1 MGIMELFF
9 GTTKKSD
16 QNGTENPAKAEDQ
29 LLPEIKGT
37 NRLTIASPVSKD
49 DEMTVS
55 MPLDEIY
62 NYLRI
67 DFESRG
73 YEDALSNPD
82 TSYRDMNKQLLVS
95 NLKVLFKQIK
105 QIYIDNLKTN
115 DFHIK
120 SREQAGLI
128 DIVELLKN
136 RRETLENHLTEINK
150 METDLENNVDYMV
163 GMLLS
168 YERGFLR
175 GLAALSLESFKQKRS

>member
-1 MGIMELFF
+1 MGLFDVLF
-9 GTTKKSD
+9 GTNKKSD
-16 QNGTENPAKAEDQ
+16 QAMEISTKPEEPAI
-29 LLPEIKGT
+29 PEIKEPNGAS
-37 NRLTIASPVSKD
+37 NGVPLTKEA
-49 DEMTVS
+49 ELTVS

-62 NYLRI
+62 KYLRV

-73 YEDALSNPD
+73 YDDAMSNPD
-82 TSYRDMNKQLLVS
+82 TSYRDMNKLLIVS
-95 NLKVLFKQIK
+95 NLKVLFKQVK
-105 QIYIDNLKTN
+105 QIYIDNLKVT

-136 RRETLENHLTEINK
+136 RKETLDNHLSEINK
-150 METDLENNVDYMV
+150 MEIDLDNKEDYMV

-175 GLAALSLESFKQKRS
+175 GLAALSLESLKLKN

>member
-1 MGIMELFF
+1 MGLLDVLF
-9 GTTKKSD
+9 GSSKKKD
-16 QNGTENPAKAEDQ
+16 QGTEIPVKQEDQ
-29 LLPEIKGT
+29 FNPEIKNHNG
-37 NRLTIASPVSKD
+37 LSIAAPVTEQ

-82 TSYRDMNKQLLVS
+82 ISYRDLNKQLLVS

-128 DIVELLKN
+128 DIVDLLKN
-136 RRETLENHLTEINK
+136 RKETLENHLAEINK
-150 METDLENNVDYMV
+150 MENDLENKVDYMV

>member
-1 MGIMELFF
+1 MGLFDVLF
-9 GTTKKSD
+9 GSSKKGD
-16 QNGTENPAKAEDQ
+16 QETEIPVKHEDQ
-29 LLPEIKGT
+29 FNPDIKNHNG
-37 NRLTIASPVSKD
+37 LTISAPVTKE
-49 DEMTVS
+49 DEMIVS

-82 TSYRDMNKQLLVS
+82 ISYRDLNKQLLVS

-128 DIVELLKN
+128 DIVDLLKN
-136 RRETLENHLTEINK
+136 RKETLENHLAEINK
-150 METDLENNVDYMV
+150 MENDLENKVDYMV

>member
-1 MGIMELFF
+1 MGLFELLF
-9 GTTKKSD
+9 GTTKKSE
-16 QNGTENPAKAEDQ
+16 QNGIVSPVKPDDQ
-29 LLPEIKGT
+29 LLPEIKESNGLEIT
-37 NRLTIASPVSKD
+37 APVAKE
-49 DEMTVS
+49 DEIKVS

-62 NYLRI
+62 KYLRI

-73 YEDALSNPD
+73 FDDAMSNPD
-82 TSYRDMNKQLLVS
+82 ISYRDMNKHLLVS
-95 NLKVLFKQIK
+95 NLKVLFKQVK

-128 DIVELLKN
+128 DIVDLLKN
-136 RRETLENHLTEINK
+136 RKETLENHLNEIIK
-150 METDLENNVDYMV
+150 METDLENKEDYMI

-175 GLAALSLESFKQKRS
+175 GLAALSMESLKHSR

>member
-1 MGIMELFF
+1 MGLFDLFF
-9 GTTKKSD
+9 GTSKKGD
-16 QNGTENPAKAEDQ
+16 QNGPENPAKPEEQ
-29 LLPEIKGT
+29 QLPELRESNGLNIM
-37 NRLTIASPVSKD
+37 APVTKE

-62 NYLRI
+62 KYLRI

-73 YEDALSNPD
+73 YNDALSNPD

-95 NLKVLFKQIK
+95 NLKVLFKQVK

-128 DIVELLKN
+128 DIVDLLKN

-150 METDLENNVDYMV
+150 METDLENKEDYMV

-175 GLAALSLESFKQKRS
+175 GLAALSLESLKQRRS

>member
-1 MGIMELFF
+1 MGLFDLLF
-9 GTTKKSD
+9 GSSKGD
-16 QNGTENPAKAEDQ
+16 QNRLESSEKPEEQ
-29 LLPEIKGT
+29 LLPEIKDLNGAG
-37 NRLTIASPVSKD
+37 NAIPVAK
-49 DEMTVS
+49 EAELTVS

-62 NYLRI
+62 KYLRI

-82 TSYRDMNKQLLVS
+82 ISYRDMNKKLIVS
-95 NLKVLFKQIK
+95 NLKVLFKQVK
-105 QIYIDNLKTN
+105 QIYIDSLKTT

-128 DIVELLKN
+128 DIVELLRN
-136 RRETLENHLTEINK
+136 RKETLENHLAEINK
-150 METDLENNVDYMV
+150 MEIDLENEVDYMI

-175 GLAALSLESFKQKRS
+175 GLAALSLESLKLNK

>member
-1 MGIMELFF
+1 MGLFDLFF

-16 QNGTENPAKAEDQ
+16 QNGMENTAKPDDK
-29 LLPEIKGT
+29 LLPELNEPNGLK
-37 NRLTIASPVSKD
+37 IATPVTKE
-49 DEMTVS
+49 DEMNVS

-62 NYLRI
+62 KYLRI

-73 YEDALSNPD
+73 YDDALSNPD

-128 DIVELLKN
+128 DIVDLLKN
-136 RRETLENHLTEINK
+136 RKETLENHLAEINK
-150 METDLENNVDYMV
+150 MENDLENKVDYMV

>member
-1 MGIMELFF
+1 MGLFEVLF

-16 QNGTENPAKAEDQ
+16 QNGMEHPPKVDEQ
-29 LLPEIKGT
+29 VLPELKEADGLKIET
-37 NRLTIASPVSKD
+37 PVTKE
-49 DEMTVS
+49 DEMSVS

-62 NYLRI
+62 KYLRI

-73 YEDALSNPD
+73 YEDSMSNPD
-82 TSYRDMNKQLLVS
+82 ISYRDMNKQLLTS
-95 NLKVLFKQIK
+95 NLKVLFKQVK

-128 DIVELLKN
+128 DIVDLLKN
-136 RRETLENHLTEINK
+136 RKETLENHLNEIIK
-150 METDLENNVDYMV
+150 METDLENKEDYMT

-175 GLAALSLESFKQKRS
+175 GLAALSLESLKLKR

>member
-1 MGIMELFF
+1 MGLLDVLF
-9 GTTKKSD
+9 GSSKKND
-16 QNGTENPAKAEDQ
+16 QGTEIPVKHEDQ
-29 LLPEIKGT
+29 FNPEIKNYNGL
-37 NRLTIASPVSKD
+37 NIAAPVTKQ

-82 TSYRDMNKQLLVS
+82 ISYRDLNKQLLVS

-115 DFHIK
+115 EFHIK

-128 DIVELLKN
+128 DIVDLLKN
-136 RRETLENHLTEINK
+136 RKETLESHLAEINK
-150 METDLENNVDYMV
+150 MENDLENKVDYMV

>member
-1 MGIMELFF
+1 MGLFELLF

-16 QNGTENPAKAEDQ
+16 QNGMEHTAKQEDP
-29 LLPEIKGT
+29 LLPELKEANGLSIE
-37 NRLTIASPVSKD
+37 APVTRE

-62 NYLRI
+62 KYLRI

-73 YEDALSNPD
+73 YDDALSNPD
-82 TSYRDMNKQLLVS
+82 ISYRDMNKQLLTS
-95 NLKVLFKQIK
+95 NLKVLFKQVK

-115 DFHIK
+115 DFHIY

-128 DIVELLKN
+128 DIVNLLKN
-136 RRETLENHLTEINK
+136 RKETLENHLNEIIK

-175 GLAALSLESFKQKRS
+175 GMAALSLESLKLKK

>member
-1 MGIMELFF
+1 
-9 GTTKKSD
+9 
-16 QNGTENPAKAEDQ
+16 
-29 LLPEIKGT
+29 
-37 NRLTIASPVSKD
+37 
-49 DEMTVS
+49 
-55 MPLDEIY
+55 
-62 NYLRI
+62 
-67 DFESRG
+67 
-73 YEDALSNPD
+73 
-82 TSYRDMNKQLLVS
+82 LLVS

-128 DIVELLKN
+128 DIVDLLKN
-136 RRETLENHLTEINK
+136 RRETLENHLSEINK
-150 METDLENNVDYMV
+150 MENDLENKVDYMV

>member
-1 MGIMELFF
+1 MGLMEFFF

-16 QNGTENPAKAEDQ
+16 QNETENPAKGDDN
-29 LLPEIKGT
+29 LLPELKLN
-37 NRLTIASPVSKD
+37 NRLNIAAPVSKE
-49 DEMTVS
+49 DETTVS

-82 TSYRDMNKQLLVS
+82 ISYRDLNKQLLVS

-128 DIVELLKN
+128 DIVDLLKN
-136 RRETLENHLTEINK
+136 RKETLENHLAEINK
-150 METDLENNVDYMV
+150 MENDLENKVDYMV

>member
-9 GTTKKSD
+9 GTSKKSD

-49 DEMTVS
+49 DEMSVS

-73 YEDALSNPD
+73 YEDAMSNPD

-95 NLKVLFKQIK
+95 NL
-105 QIYIDNLKTN
+105 
-115 DFHIK
+115 
-120 SREQAGLI
+120 
-128 DIVELLKN
+128 
-136 RRETLENHLTEINK
+136 
-150 METDLENNVDYMV
+150 
-163 GMLLS
+163 
-168 YERGFLR
+168 
-175 GLAALSLESFKQKRS
+175 

>member
-1 MGIMELFF
+1 MGLLDVLF
-9 GTTKKSD
+9 GSSKKND
-16 QNGTENPAKAEDQ
+16 QGTEIPVKHEDQ
-29 LLPEIKGT
+29 FNPEIKNYNG
-37 NRLTIASPVSKD
+37 LSIAAPVTKQ

-82 TSYRDMNKQLLVS
+82 ISYRDLNKQLLVS

-128 DIVELLKN
+128 DIVDLLKN
-136 RRETLENHLTEINK
+136 RRETLENHLAEINK
-150 METDLENNVDYMV
+150 METDLENKVDYMV

-175 GLAALSLESFKQKRS
+175 GLAALSLESFKQNRS

>member
-1 MGIMELFF
+1 MGLFELFF

-16 QNGTENPAKAEDQ
+16 QNGNENPVKQDEQ
-29 LLPEIKGT
+29 LLPELKESNG
-37 NRLTIASPVSKD
+37 LTIAAPVTKE

-62 NYLRI
+62 KYLRI

-73 YEDALSNPD
+73 YDDAMSNPD
-82 TSYRDMNKQLLVS
+82 ISYRDMNKQLLTS
-95 NLKVLFKQIK
+95 NLKVLFKQTK

-128 DIVELLKN
+128 DIVDLLKN
-136 RRETLENHLTEINK
+136 RKETLENHLTEIIK
-150 METDLENNVDYMV
+150 METDLENKEDYMI

-175 GLAALSLESFKQKRS
+175 GLAALSLESLKQRR